1 MKKNLS
7 FKKIFTFMFGI
18 LLLCL
23 MTNVYAIDNEIT
35 FTKSDTFP
43 NYGNIL
49 FYNYG
54 TTYKKAKFRNGTEV
68 YAFCF
73 NHEKDAPPIGTILKK
88 RNLTE
93 AETKSVNAY
102 VYVLEHGL
110 GGNWSLDTSFNEYE
124 KYYITQLAI
133 WLVQGKDGG
142 VTSIPPQSGRK
153 EVIRQAAIE
162 LYNSAI
168 KYNPAKG
175 TLAISPITSEM
186 QVKGS
191 GDSAYY
197 RTDDYT
203 VSGSGFS
210 KYTVHV
216 ADVPV
221 GTKIV
226 NSATNKE
233 YDVPNATFDAGTKF
247 YLKVPVS
254 AAKKN
259 INASITVSAKSQT
272 KQLVIYESSANY
284 QNIGVPYTSPKAM
297 SKKATA
303 TLRPVGTLIV
313 SKKAKNVAG
322 ELEDLKN
329 VKISVK
335 NSNNKVIATWN
346 TKDVNPKKIENL
358 PVGVYTIVEEYAPTG
373 YTRSKD
379 INVTITGAK
388 TETIEL
394 VNVKDRESVQISKQD
409 ATTGAELPG
418 AHIQLVDVQGKL
430 IEEWD
435 STNVPHIV
443 EAKLDPKYPRYCLIE
458 TIAPK
463 GYQKKTTKQ
472 CFEINKDGGVDTPVV
487 MVNEPETS
495 IKISKQDVT
504 TGKEL
509 PGAKLIIKN
518 KETGEKVDEWVS
530 TSEPHYVTLLPG
542 KYTLIEISSPEG
554 YGLSEEVIDFEVT
567 NNGVEQT
574 IVMNNSPIPVT
585 ADIPVVLIGAGL
597 LATVLIAGFSMFKIS
612 KQQA

>member
-1 MKKNLS
+1 MKKMVI
-7 FKKIFTFMFGI
+7 FKRFFTFMFGI

-23 MTNVYAIDNEIT
+23 MTNVYAIDDSIT

-43 NYGNIL
+43 NYSSIL
-49 FYNYG
+49 FYDYG
-54 TTYKKAKFRNGTEV
+54 TTYKKAKFANGTEV

-73 NHEKDAPPIGTILKK
+73 NHEKDAPPIGTTLKK

-93 AETKSVNAY
+93 AETQSINAY
-102 VYVLEHGL
+102 VYILEHGL
-110 GGNWSLDTSFNEYE
+110 GGNWSLDKNFNEYE

-133 WLVQGKDGG
+133 WLVQGSNGG
-142 VTSIPPQSGRK
+142 VANIPQQSGRK
-153 EVIRQAAIE
+153 ETIRQAAYS
-162 LYNSAI
+162 LYNAAI
-168 KYNPAKG
+168 KYNPAQG
-175 TLAISPITSEM
+175 SLAISPATSEM
-186 QVKGS
+186 VTKGS

-197 RTDDYT
+197 RTGDYT

-226 NSATNKE
+226 DSSTNKE
-233 YDVPNATFDAGTKF
+233 YAVPNATLDAGTKF

-259 INASITVSAKSQT
+259 IKASITVSAQAKT
-272 KQLVIYESSANY
+272 KQLVIYESSPTY
-284 QNIGVPYTSPKAM
+284 QNIGVPYTIPKSM
-297 SKKATA
+297 TKKATA
-303 TLRPVGTLIV
+303 TLNPVGTLIV

-322 ELEDLKN
+322 EEVDLKN
-329 VKISVK
+329 VKITVK
-335 NSNNKVIATWN
+335 NSSDKVIATWN
-346 TKDVNPKKIENL
+346 TSTENPKKIENL
-358 PVGVYTIVEEYAPTG
+358 PVGVYKVIEEYAPSG
-373 YTRSKD
+373 YTKSKD

-388 TETIEL
+388 TETIKL

-443 EAKLDPKYPRYCLIE
+443 EAKLDPKFPRYCLIE

-472 CFEINKDGGVDTPVV
+472 CFEINKDGGVDAPVV

-530 TSEPHYVTLLPG
+530 KSEPHYVTLLPG

-574 IVMNNSPIPVT
+574 IVMNNSPIPET

-597 LATVLIAGFSMFKIS
+597 LVTVLIAGFSMFKIS